1 MYVKK
6 FLHVNKKILQLR
18 ALSKFYIHFLCVGFT
33 LTLASCGI
41 VKKKHVPEKIDTV
54 HQDSAITIDEA
65 RLIDVPI
72 PFDVRWCF
80 AYDYDKFG
88 GYFATY
94 QLQKDMSCQS
104 DMDFLV
110 TYYQQEMESA
120 GWDNG
125 IQMHYPYQE
134 YQVERLPA
142 ILSFEKPHK
151 LCLITISDD
160 KSGILRV
167 SLLIIPKRSSLDYS

>member
-1 MYVKK
+1 M
-6 FLHVNKKILQLR
+6 
-18 ALSKFYIHFLCVGFT
+18 GFT

-72 PFDVRWCF
+72 SFDVRWCLLMIMTSLVVF
-80 AYDYDKFG
+80 CDLSVAKRYVLSIRYR
-88 GYFATY
+88 
-94 QLQKDMSCQS
+94 
-104 DMDFLV
+104 FLV

-160 KSGILRV
+160 KSGILRCIFINN
-167 SLLIIPKRSSLDYS
+167 S